1 MRAGIERSPLFAAFE
16 FNAGSIASTGGYVAA
31 ARLGAVGLS
40 VKVLVTVEDVATGKP
55 DPEGYIL
62 AAQTLGV
69 SPSSCLVVE
78 DPETGLYAARVAG
91 AMTAAV
97 KELDADLRLGDLNQL
112 ADLINTKPR
121 HAT

>member
-1 MRAGIERSPLFAAFE
+1 MVTSADRRL
-16 FNAGSIASTGGYVAA
+16 AA

-40 VKVLVTVEDVATGKP
+40 VPVLVTVEDVAMGKP
-55 DPEGYIL
+55 DPEGYLL

-78 DPETGLYAARVAG
+78 DMEAGLEAARAAG

-97 KELDADLRLGDLNQL
+97 SG
-112 ADLINTKPR
+112 
-121 HAT
+121 